1 MKYIFALLL
10 YIPLFFQV
18 LTDKTLQNEKVHII
32 SESKDKIRKLQATDD
47 SDNESGISNTI
58 LDETSNTNS
67 TERENTTANETSKT
81 VDENTPVSSETKN
94 LDNKKAAFQITRFA
108 NYEIKDEKINF
119 DTFFYLSKKS
129 HKLFISGSELLI

>member
-18 LTDKTLQNEKVHII
+18 LTYKALKNEKIRTTNKT
-32 SESKDKIRKLQATDD
+32 KDSIRKLQATDN
-47 SDNESGISNTI
+47 SDYESGISTTI
-58 LDETSNTNS
+58 LNETSNTNS

-94 LDNKKAAFQITRFA
+94 LDNKKAAFQRTRFA

-119 DTFFYLSKKS
+119 DTF
-129 HKLFISGSELLI
+129 